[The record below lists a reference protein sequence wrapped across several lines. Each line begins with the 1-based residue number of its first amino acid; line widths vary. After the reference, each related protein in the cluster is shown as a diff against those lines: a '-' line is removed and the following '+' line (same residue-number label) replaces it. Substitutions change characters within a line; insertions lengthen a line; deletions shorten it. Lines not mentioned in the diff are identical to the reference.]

1 MSYTYADWEQLPNI
15 FVTVGA
21 HKQLGIHILNWKQ
34 QKRVWGRGSV
44 VGCCQSQ
51 SKDSNPVMYFD
62 HNPNNIGTADCI
74 SPVMSISVISDAG
87 GVSHIVYYFFIC
99 FMLFTVLFNVDTRS
113 SNFNSRSTRVPVCA
127 SSCTPISVTLTHC
140 KLFPL
145 LVIYISPFL
154 LIFSSL
160 HNISW
165 SEKLMYNSRLKI
177 YSSISLYN
185 QLVSTTVDD
194 LKFDA
199 CSVRTYCLL
208 YKCFLNYFTLWF
220 WEIHWLTRCK

>member
-1 MSYTYADWEQLPNI
+1 M
-15 FVTVGA
+15 
-21 HKQLGIHILNWKQ
+21 
-34 QKRVWGRGSV
+34 GSV

-74 SPVMSISVISDAG
+74 SPVMNISVISDAG
-87 GVSHIVYYFFIC
+87 RMSHIVYNFIC
-99 FMLFTVLFNVDTRS
+99 FMFFTVVFNVDTRS
-113 SNFNSRSTRVPVCA
+113 SIFNSRSTRVPVCA
-127 SSCTPISVTLTHC
+127 SSCTPISVMLTHC

-145 LVIYISPFL
+145 LVSPFL

-177 YSSISLYN
+177 YSGISLYN
-185 QLVSTTVDD
+185 QLVSTTVND

-199 CSVRTYCLL
+199 CSVRT
-208 YKCFLNYFTLWF
+208 
-220 WEIHWLTRCK
+220 